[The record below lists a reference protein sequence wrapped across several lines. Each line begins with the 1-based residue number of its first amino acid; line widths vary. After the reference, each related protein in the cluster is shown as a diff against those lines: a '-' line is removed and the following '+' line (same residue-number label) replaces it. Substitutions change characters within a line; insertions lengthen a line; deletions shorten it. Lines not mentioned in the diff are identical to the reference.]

1 MFISLTLFC
10 ILMSFLRLY
19 IYINLVINLGLLL
32 LFNNIIFLQSLFV
45 YTIQRS
51 LEWLFQEK
59 NKQGVEDMEFPGLSK
74 K

>member
-1 MFISLTLFC
+1 
-10 ILMSFLRLY
+10 MSFLRLY

-45 YTIQRS
+45 YTIQMS